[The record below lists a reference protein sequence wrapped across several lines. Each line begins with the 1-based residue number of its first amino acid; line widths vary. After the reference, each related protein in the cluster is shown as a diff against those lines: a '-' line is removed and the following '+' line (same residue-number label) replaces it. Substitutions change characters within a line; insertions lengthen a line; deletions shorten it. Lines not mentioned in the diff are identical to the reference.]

1 MAAAAN
7 GARALTIATGQ
18 PGGEVAAQEVLVRP
32 DGYVAWAPSSP
43 EPDIA
48 GLGSALTSWFGISL
62 G

>member
-1 MAAAAN
+1 M
-7 GARALTIATGQ
+7 
-18 PGGEVAAQEVLVRP
+18 AAQEVLVRP

-43 EPDIA
+43 APDIA